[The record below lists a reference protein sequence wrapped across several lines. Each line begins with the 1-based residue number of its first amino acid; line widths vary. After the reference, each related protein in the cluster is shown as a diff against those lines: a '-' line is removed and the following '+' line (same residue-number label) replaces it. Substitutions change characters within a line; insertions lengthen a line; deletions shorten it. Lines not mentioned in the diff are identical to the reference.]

1 MKASAIALKEEKKK
15 RLLIVDDA
23 QDITFVLDMML
34 SEYYDV
40 AAFTNPVEALGSV
53 KPGRYD
59 LILFDYLMQEMNGYD
74 FYRGVRKIDSTV
86 RMCMMTAYEAIPTD
100 NQGDQPVQPFDSKF
114 VLKKPFDLE
123 RILSKLEEVL
133 DGR

>member
-1 MKASAIALKEEKKK
+1 MKASAIALKEEKKR
-15 RLLIVDDA
+15 RLLIVDDE

-40 AAFTNPVEALGSV
+40 AAFTNLVEALGSV

-59 LILFDYLMQEMNGYD
+59 LILFDYLMPELNGYH
-74 FYRGVRKIDSTV
+74 FYRRVKKIDPAV

-100 NQGDQPVQPFDSKF
+100 HMGDQPVQPFDSKF

-133 DGR
+133 DDR